1 MQVIKP
7 TKKEVFE
14 QMKLEG
20 CTWCGGYGCEC
31 HYKINFKTCFDQ
43 TENRLSRTEYTPEE
57 EAELARQGNEARAEL
72 DAFLEEFFG
81 DL

>member
-20 CTWCGGYGCEC
+20 CTWCGGYGSKSNNKNK
-31 HYKINFKTCFDQ
+31 YKTCLEQREQ
-43 TENRLSRTEYTPEE
+43 TDNHRE
-57 EAELARQGNEARAEL
+57 
-72 DAFLEEFFG
+72 
-81 DL
+81 